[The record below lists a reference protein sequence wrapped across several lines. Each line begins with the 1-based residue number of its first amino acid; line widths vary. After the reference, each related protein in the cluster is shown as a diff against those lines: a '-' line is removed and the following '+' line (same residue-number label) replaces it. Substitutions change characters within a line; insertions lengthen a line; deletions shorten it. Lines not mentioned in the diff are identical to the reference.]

1 MKFGLNVPNYGSGG
15 TPDALNAWA
24 VLAEDEGYD
33 LVMISDHIAVTDQVH
48 ELYPAP
54 FCDPFIA
61 LAYLAGV
68 TQRLELGTTVLV
80 VPYRHPLLAARMAG
94 RFLARRVACRW
105 PASPSWAPPSH
116 GRDPA
121 NLRRRT
127 PRRDSGRGSPS
138 RVRATM
144 AKLTPFPLFEGS
156 CAEAM
161 EFCALASVGTSPSRA
176 SATRR
181 WGSRRRPS
189 CGKKSPTPI

>member
-80 VPYRHPLLAARMAG
+80 APYRHPLLAARMAG

-105 PASPSWAPPSH
+105 PAITQLGTAFSRPRSCQPEAEDTTP
-116 GRDPA
+116 G
-121 NLRRRT
+121 LR
-127 PRRDSGRGSPS
+127 PRI
-138 RVRATM
+138 
-144 AKLTPFPLFEGS
+144 
-156 CAEAM
+156 AE
-161 EFCALASVGTSPSRA
+161 
-176 SATRR
+176 
-181 WGSRRRPS
+181 
-189 CGKKSPTPI
+189 